1 MERRR
6 PPTDRRL
13 AAGVL
18 LALLGMWPV
27 GPAVASAP
35 APDAGEWASPPPPAA
50 EVPPPA
56 GWIALTFDD
65 GPVEGTYQILDILDA
80 HGVKATFFVVGWRV
94 AARPEIAREIVARG
108 HSLQSHGYGHGRW
121 THMSSL
127 GLQRDLERADQAIY
141 AAAGVRPACA
151 RPPWGLSSNRVQE
164 VVAAPGMRVM
174 RWDIDTSDYAHQRPA
189 RLLAEAA
196 GWEADSV
203 VLGHDTVHWAWTP
216 VLGEIIDLLR
226 ERGFEFALPCGYR
239 GGSPPPRPSPL

>member
-1 MERRR
+1 MGGRS
-6 PPTDRRL
+6 
-13 AAGVL
+13 AAGAL
-18 LALLGMWPV
+18 LAFLGVWSA
-27 GPAVASAP
+27 GPAAASAP
-35 APDAGEWASPPPPAA
+35 APDTGPGVPPPPPAA
-50 EVPPPA
+50 EAPPPA

-80 HGVKATFFVVGWRV
+80 HEVKATFFVMGWRV
-94 AARPEIAREIVARG
+94 AAHPEIARDIVARG

-121 THMSSL
+121 THLSNV

-141 AAAGVRPACA
+141 DAAGVRPTCA
-151 RPPWGLSSNRVQE
+151 RPPWGLSSNRVRE
-164 VVAAPGMRVM
+164 VVAAHGMQVM

-196 GWEADSV
+196 EWEADSV

-239 GGSPPPRPSPL
+239 RGSPLPRLSPL